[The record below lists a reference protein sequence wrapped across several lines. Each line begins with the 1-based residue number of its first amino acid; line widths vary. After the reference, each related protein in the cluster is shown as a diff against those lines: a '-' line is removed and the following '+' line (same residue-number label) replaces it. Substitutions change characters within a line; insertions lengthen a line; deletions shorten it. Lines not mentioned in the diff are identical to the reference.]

1 MQVSR
6 HWRLKKQRYNL
17 ENMPMPGGDLAPAAQ
32 EASTMSANGNG
43 AGVVTLQVER
53 TREGAVLNHAGEVY
67 SYTVVTDAPA
77 EFGEQA
83 PYVLAMVRLDDGHLI
98 TTQLTDLGEEP
109 QIGMRVEMVTRK
121 VRTDGNAGMIVYGY
135 KFRPMLR
142 S

>member
-1 MQVSR
+1 
-6 HWRLKKQRYNL
+6 
-17 ENMPMPGGDLAPAAQ
+17 
-32 EASTMSANGNG
+32 
-43 AGVVTLQVER
+43 
-53 TREGAVLNHAGEVY
+53 
-67 SYTVVTDAPA
+67 
-77 EFGEQA
+77 
-83 PYVLAMVRLDDGHLI
+83 MVRLDDGHLI